1 MSAPSTPLSA
11 LPGLRPLASNG
22 ASENPARVRELAHQ
36 FESLFIAQMLRQM
49 RQSMTMMGEDGEEG
63 EGAKTFGA
71 MSETI
76 DSELARQ
83 LSEAGG
89 MGIADVIIDS
99 FERQRQAAGIPAV
112 EPGTPRSLA
121 APPATAVPLNA
132 PPVAIPAVRGGGG
145 AAPPEADLPD
155 YALRASSWS
164 RRSAT
169 REVGK
174 VRPTDDHAS
183 PADLKVRPTYEATAV
198 SLPVGQT
205 VTSAFGWRADP
216 LTGEGRFHKGVDV
229 RAAYGQQIP
238 AVANGTVV
246 SAGPAG
252 GYGLSV
258 VIEHGSGIR
267 TRYAHLS
274 EVKVKAGEA
283 VSRGQDIGRVGNSG
297 RSTGPHLH
305 FEVLAGGRPVDPVQ
319 AAARFRVL
327 GELKEV
333 ETGADSVNGWPS
345 AAPAAEE

>member
-1 MSAPSTPLSA
+1 MGVPETPGVA
-11 LPGLRPLASNG
+11 LPPSLRALASSTG
-22 ASENPARVRELAHQ
+22 AGEDPARVRELAHQ

-49 RQSMTMMGEDGEEG
+49 RQSMTMMGDESEQG
-63 EGAKTFGA
+63 EGAKTFGP
-71 MSETI
+71 MSDTI

-89 MGIADVIIDS
+89 MGIADVIIES
-99 FERQRQAAGIPAV
+99 FQRQAEGALGQPLD
-112 EPGTPRSLA
+112 PGALRSLT
-121 APPATAVPLNA
+121 APPA
-132 PPVAIPAVRGGGG
+132 PPVLLEKLAIPVSR
-145 AAPPEADLPD
+145 PPASASPKADL
-155 YALRASSWS
+155 
-164 RRSAT
+164 T
-169 REVGK
+169 
-174 VRPTDDHAS
+174 VRPTSGLA
-183 PADLKVRPTYEATAV
+183 PETTTGLAAETAV
-198 SLPVGQT
+198 ALPAGQT
-205 VTSAFGWRADP
+205 VTSAFGWRSDP
-216 LTGEGRFHKGVDV
+216 FTGEGRFHKGVDV

-238 AVANGTVV
+238 AVANGKVL

-274 EVKVKAGEA
+274 ELNVKAGDA
-283 VSRGQDIGRVGNSG
+283 VARGQDIGRVGQSG
-297 RSTGPHLH
+297 RSSGPHLH

-345 AAPAAEE
+345 AESAAEE

>member
-71 MSETI
+71 MSDTI

-112 EPGTPRSLA
+112 EPGTLRSLA

-132 PPVAIPAVRGGGG
+132 PPVAIPAERGGG
-145 AAPPEADLPD
+145 ASAPPEADLPD

-169 REVGK
+169 REGGK
-174 VRPTDDHAS
+174 VRPT
-183 PADLKVRPTYEATAV
+183 
-198 SLPVGQT
+198 
-205 VTSAFGWRADP
+205 
-216 LTGEGRFHKGVDV
+216 
-229 RAAYGQQIP
+229 
-238 AVANGTVV
+238 
-246 SAGPAG
+246 
-252 GYGLSV
+252 
-258 VIEHGSGIR
+258 
-267 TRYAHLS
+267 
-274 EVKVKAGEA
+274 
-283 VSRGQDIGRVGNSG
+283 
-297 RSTGPHLH
+297 
-305 FEVLAGGRPVDPVQ
+305 
-319 AAARFRVL
+319 
-327 GELKEV
+327 
-333 ETGADSVNGWPS
+333 
-345 AAPAAEE
+345 

>member
-1 MSAPSTPLSA
+1 
-11 LPGLRPLASNG
+11 
-22 ASENPARVRELAHQ
+22 
-36 FESLFIAQMLRQM
+36 
-49 RQSMTMMGEDGEEG
+49 
-63 EGAKTFGA
+63 

-99 FERQRQAAGIPAV
+99 FERQRQSVVPAV
-112 EPGTPRSLA
+112 APGAPHSLETPTAAPVELERPAISISPVRGGGASAVPDSLVRGGGA
-121 APPATAVPLNA
+121 SAPPATDVARDNGAAVPL
-132 PPVAIPAVRGGGG
+132 PV
-145 AAPPEADLPD
+145 D
-155 YALRASSWS
+155 
-164 RRSAT
+164 
-169 REVGK
+169 
-174 VRPTDDHAS
+174 
-183 PADLKVRPTYEATAV
+183 
-198 SLPVGQT
+198 QT

-216 LTGEGRFHKGVDV
+216 FTGEGRFHKGVDV

-238 AVANGTVV
+238 AVANGKVI

-274 EVKVKAGEA
+274 EVTVKAGDA
-283 VSRGQDIGRVGNSG
+283 VERGQDIGRVGQSG

-305 FEVLAGGRPVDPVQ
+305 FEVLAGGQPVDPVQ

-327 GELKEV
+327 GELKEMK
-333 ETGADSVNGWPS
+333 TGADSVNGWPS
-345 AAPAAEE
+345 AGSAAEE

>member
-71 MSETI
+71 MSDTI

-99 FERQRQAAGIPAV
+99 FERQRQAAAV
-112 EPGTPRSLA
+112 PGVEAGTLRSLV
-121 APPATAVPLNA
+121 APPATTVPLER
-132 PPVAIPAVRGGGG
+132 PPVKVPPGREGVVPAVRGGGVS
-145 AAPPEADLPD
+145 APPE
-155 YALRASSWS
+155 
-164 RRSAT
+164 
-169 REVGK
+169 
-174 VRPTDDHAS
+174 
-183 PADLKVRPTYEATAV
+183 ADLKVRPTDGDAAV
-198 SLPVGQT
+198 PLPVGQA

-252 GYGLSV
+252 DYGLSV

-283 VSRGQDIGRVGNSG
+283 VALGQDIGRVGNSG

-333 ETGADSVNGWPS
+333 ETGADLVNGWPS
-345 AAPAAEE
+345 AGSAAEE

>member
-71 MSETI
+71 MSDTI

-99 FERQRQAAGIPAV
+99 FERQRQAAAV
-112 EPGTPRSLA
+112 PGVEAGTLRSLV
-121 APPATAVPLNA
+121 APPATTVPLER
-132 PPVAIPAVRGGGG
+132 PPVKVPPGREGVVPAVRGGGVS
-145 AAPPEADLPD
+145 APPEADL
-155 YALRASSWS
+155 
-164 RRSAT
+164 
-169 REVGK
+169 K
-174 VRPTDDHAS
+174 VRPADDHGS
-183 PADLKVRPTYEATAV
+183 SADLKVRPTDGDAAV
-198 SLPVGQT
+198 PLPVGQG

-252 GYGLSV
+252 DYGLSV

-283 VSRGQDIGRVGNSG
+283 VARGQDIGRVGNSG

-333 ETGADSVNGWPS
+333 ETGADLVNGWPS
-345 AAPAAEE
+345 AGSAAEE

>member
-1 MSAPSTPLSA
+1 MSNPATSGITLPSSLKPLTSQ
-11 LPGLRPLASNG
+11 GGSG
-22 ASENPARVRELAHQ
+22 EDPARVRELAHQ

-49 RQSMTMMGEDGEEG
+49 RQSMTMMGDEGEQG
-63 EGAKTFGA
+63 EGAKTFGP
-71 MSETI
+71 MSDTI

-89 MGIADVIIDS
+89 MGIADVIIES
-99 FERQRQAAGIPAV
+99 FQRQAEGALGQPLD
-112 EPGTPRSLA
+112 PGGLRSLT
-121 APPATAVPLNA
+121 APPSPPVPLEKLAVPVSR
-132 PPVAIPAVRGGGG
+132 PPASSS
-145 AAPPEADLPD
+145 PEADLPD
-155 YALRASSWS
+155 YALRASSRS

-169 REVGK
+169 REGGK
-174 VRPTDDHAS
+174 VRPRTGLGTSAVPEAAVPL
-183 PADLKVRPTYEATAV
+183 PAGR
-198 SLPVGQT
+198 T
-205 VTSAFGWRADP
+205 VTSAFGWRPDP
-216 LTGEGRFHKGVDV
+216 FTGEGRFHKGVDV

-246 SAGPAG
+246 SAGAAG

-258 VIEHGSGIR
+258 VIGHGSGIR

-274 EVKVKAGEA
+274 EVSVKAGDVVE
-283 VSRGQDIGRVGNSG
+283 RGQDIGRVGQSG

-305 FEVLAGGRPVDPVQ
+305 FEVLADGRPVDPVQ

-345 AAPAAEE
+345 AVSAAEE